1 MEIKPPIAF
10 QTYDGKF
17 DVQVFHLRPGEGVP
31 RHQHQLYAHDMFI
44 SQGTVRVQIGP
55 ISKELMAP
63 DTVHFPNGAL
73 HNFEAVTDALVVT
86 VHPLWQ

>member
-1 MEIKPPIAF
+1 
-10 QTYDGKF
+10 
-17 DVQVFHLRPGEGVP
+17 
-31 RHQHQLYAHDMFI
+31 MFI